1 MAGLLPKKHSDE
13 IANVLR
19 TTNNMSRQAHQELVS
34 RLVHVLFPQET
45 NLEIETR
52 LKRGTS
58 NSATVANINH
68 FLEIAHQ
75 FTFEE
80 MSRRYGY

>member
-1 MAGLLPKKHSDE
+1 MAGLLPIKHSDE

-34 RLVHVLFPQET
+34 RLVHVLFPQDT
-45 NLEIETR
+45 NLENVYGS
-52 LKRGTS
+52 RGTS